1 MTQQGA
7 NAKVA
12 QLSAL
17 LVAAAL
23 LMVPVRA
30 WAHGDFRGL
39 LGAIYALFIGL
50 PYGVLLL
57 ALGIVGLVLVLK
69 KRHRP
74 GLGLFFVLFPTI
86 VSATYVLF
94 PVIAMAGHRFSRQFP
109 QHFVYAAPIIGLTL
123 VVATFGVLLR
133 RRRAEDRAGS

>member
-1 MTQQGA
+1 MKQRGGSGGLA
-7 NAKVA
+7 RG
-12 QLSAL
+12 SSL
-17 LVAAAL
+17 LVALAL
-23 LMVPVRA
+23 LALPSLA

-109 QHFVYAAPIIGLTL
+109 RHFLYATPIIVLTL
-123 VVATFGVLLR
+123 LLVTFGALLR
-133 RRRAEDRAGS
+133 RRRVQSP